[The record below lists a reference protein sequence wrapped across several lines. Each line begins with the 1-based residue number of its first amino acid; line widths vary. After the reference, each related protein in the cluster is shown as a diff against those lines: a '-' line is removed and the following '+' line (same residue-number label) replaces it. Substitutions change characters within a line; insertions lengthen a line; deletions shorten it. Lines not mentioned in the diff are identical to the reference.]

1 MELLIVICLLIIIVL
16 LLKGKFM
23 INKKSYDRPK
33 QEKVNPELPDIM
45 GQPKPAKGYEGQDTR
60 IGRKG
65 IEPENKDANTNSVH
79 SEQIPTAAP
88 FPQQVQDDGATTP
101 IDLEEEQEYWGTNGV
116 LADDGFA
123 TGITFDQLAGMGK
136 LLVQNALEPS
146 EEKMV
151 VSIASKIDG
160 TELLGLLESKIGD
173 ASKKIAML
181 LNRGLARQLH
191 EGSSLLR
198 NNGSEDFDI
207 GDYI

>member
-1 MELLIVICLLIIIVL
+1 MELLIVICLLINIVL
-16 LLKGKFM
+16 LLKDKFM

-45 GQPKPAKGYEGQDTR
+45 GQPKPAKGYEGQDNK

-79 SEQIPTAAP
+79 SEQIPTATSS
-88 FPQQVQDDGATTP
+88 PQQAQDDVPTTA
-101 IDLEEEQEYWGTNGV
+101 IDLKEEQEYWGTPGV
-116 LADDGFA
+116 LSDDGFA
-123 TGITFDQLAGMGK
+123 TGITFDELAGVGK
-136 LLVQNALEPS
+136 LLAQNAMEPS
-146 EEKMV
+146 EQKKV

-181 LNRGLARQLH
+181 LDRGLSKQPA
-191 EGSSLLR
+191 EGSSLLQ
-198 NNGSEDFDI
+198 NNERDGFDI